1 MKSKTMKSQAMKPQT
16 VMVGVLALGV
26 ALAAIAC
33 SRPSGFRGDCCPVVS
48 RTVVQPAGSVQQ
60 GQPQVALAPVS
71 DSDLSLLR
79 GSVFGTPTPEAVKW
93 TSSMPG
99 SNERV
104 PHLFEGAPPAVPHG
118 IDDFLPITLEE
129 NGCLECHL
137 SADEDPD
144 EVPQLPDSHKTDLRV
159 APDRVGGEVAGSRY
173 VCVLCHVPLSD
184 AQPLPELAPDE

>member
-1 MKSKTMKSQAMKPQT
+1 MKSKTLKSKT
-16 VMVGVLALGV
+16 VMVGILALGV
-26 ALAAIAC
+26 ALGSIAC
-33 SRPSGFRGDCCPVVS
+33 RRSPTSCGSPCADPCADPCRAVTRLVRPA
-48 RTVVQPAGSVQQ
+48 QAAPAK
-60 GQPQVALAPVS
+60 PVS
-71 DSDLSLLR
+71 DADLSLLR
-79 GSVFGTPTPEAVKW
+79 GSVFGTPIPDAVKW
-93 TSSMPG
+93 QDAMPG

-173 VCVLCHVPLSD
+173 VCILCHVPLSD